1 MNLIAFIG
9 IFLFS
14 RSLIQKRSIRAF
26 IIMTNGFIYHGLTT
40 IHNKKTP
47 LITYLKY
54 NDIITN
60 ILILIYSIYKTPH
73 LSNYAII
80 GSVNF
85 CVNHCIFEYLLKPN
99 NFNSAN
105 NLNSANNVNYPIF
118 YIDNMCHVI
127 LVHFPL
133 AIGLEKILKI
143 T

>member
-1 MNLIAFIG
+1 MLLLYRG
-9 IFLFS
+9 
-14 RSLIQKRSIRAF
+14 
-26 IIMTNGFIYHGLTT
+26 
-40 IHNKKTP
+40 KT
-47 LITYLKY
+47 LKPFNTKSNPIKS

-105 NLNSANNVNYPIF
+105 NLNNTNVNYPIF